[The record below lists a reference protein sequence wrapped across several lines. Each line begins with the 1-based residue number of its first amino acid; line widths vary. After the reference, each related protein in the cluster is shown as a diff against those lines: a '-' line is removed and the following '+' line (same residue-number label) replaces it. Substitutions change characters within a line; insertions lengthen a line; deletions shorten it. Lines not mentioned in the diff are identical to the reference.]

1 VRHSFLCLYLKEQ
14 LSGAGLMLQNR
25 LGLMAVAVSL
35 TLLGCGNQDAPNSLV
50 SPNNLPTKTTTTTTT
65 TSKTVTASPE
75 ATPSATTKNTSES
88 PKAIAIGDIKDLED
102 NGICGK
108 SKVTYAYGETS
119 NYRIYICADA
129 KEPDRPRYYISRNKD
144 GSGGLD
150 IEATNYNPQ
159 KSGAIEFDN
168 AGYTYTL
175 EAPTT
180 QNPEP
185 VLRITFPSQ
194 KLNEEQLLR
203 YLSRNNISKLPTDNS
218 TADPLKYVLQNRESL
233 GVCKDNF
240 RAEDGQRGMGSKAFQ
255 ITDKKYLVQIQCFLA
270 AYQGAFEYVLWID
283 DAPQPRVVPLD
294 FDSFQEP
301 KSGEKPKRITDRSIA
316 GTPRFNVR
324 SQTMTNFTKFRGL
337 GDCGSSALYKLEGD
351 RMVLQEYRAKYACDG
366 KYVQDFP
373 IIYP

>member
-1 VRHSFLCLYLKEQ
+1 
-14 LSGAGLMLQNR
+14 MLQNR
-25 LGLMAVAVSL
+25 LGLMAVVVSL
-35 TLLGCGNQDAPNSLV
+35 TLLGCGNQETPNSLV

-75 ATPSATTKNTSES
+75 ANPPATTKNTSES

-168 AGYTYTL
+168 AGYIYTL
-175 EAPTT
+175 ESPTT

-203 YLSRNNISKLPTDNS
+203 YLSRTNISKLSTDNP
-218 TADPLKYVLQNRESL
+218 TVDPLKYVLQNRESL

-283 DAPQPRVVPLD
+283 DAPQPRVVPLE

-324 SQTMTNFTKFRGL
+324 SQTLTNFTKFRGV
-337 GDCGSSALYKLEGD
+337 GDCGSSALYKLEGE